1 MGVCL
6 SARFPSFH
14 LSLTLEYLH
23 LPPANNIK
31 TANQMQN
38 CLKLDTEKIYK
49 TVKCH
54 SSHLKLF
61 FMVKL

>member
-1 MGVCL
+1 M
-6 SARFPSFH
+6 
-14 LSLTLEYLH
+14 
-23 LPPANNIK
+23 PPLNNIK

-38 CLKLDTEKIYK
+38 CLKLDTEKTGK

-61 FMVKL
+61 FMITYEHTIGSVLLN